1 MKTILIYSIIILLIL
16 FLIFLFSILL
26 STLVFSN
33 NYIKVNH
40 ELLTK
45 NEVDNLY
52 LLMYKLDKICKKF
65 NIEYFIIAGSLLGA
79 YRHKGLMPWD
89 DDIDIGIM
97 EKYQTILES
106 DEFKNELDKNNMII
120 SKPLSI
126 SFGYK
131 IFIKNKEFPF
141 IDIFIYTK
149 ENNKI
154 IFKYDYPK
162 NQWPNEYFYY
172 NELYPLK
179 KYNFGNLQLYGP
191 NQSKNYL
198 KRSYGWTC
206 FYFIINM
213 HNHTNKFYYKFKP
226 LLKREVV
233 YPTFPNYNIEFL

>member
-1 MKTILIYSIIILLIL
+1 MCYLLYLIPIIIVLLFILI
-16 FLIFLFSILL
+16 L
-26 STLVFSN
+26 SLN

-40 ELLTK
+40 ELLSI

-65 NIEYFIIAGSLLGA
+65 NIEYFIIAGTLLGA
-79 YRHKGLMPWD
+79 YRHNGLMPWD

-97 EKYQTILES
+97 EKYQSILES
-106 DEFKNELDKNNMII
+106 EDFKYELDKNNMEI

-131 IFIKNKEFPF
+131 IFIKNKQFPF
-141 IDIFIYTK
+141 IDIFIYTQ

-162 NQWPNEYFYY
+162 KTWPNEYFYY

-179 KYNFGNLQLYGP
+179 KYKFGNLILSGP
-191 NQSKNYL
+191 NISTKYL
-198 KRSYGWTC
+198 KRSYGLSC
-206 FYFIINM
+206 FYFIKSFQ
-213 HNHTNKFYYKFKP
+213 NHTNKKYSKYSP

-233 YPTFPNYNIEFL
+233 YPSFSNYNNLKFYII